1 VSESS
6 SNEKEPEMKQVR
18 RPVAISIAIA
28 LMLCATAAFAQMEEL
43 RNSTPQQRAKL
54 ETAFMKMK
62 LNLSRQQMER
72 VLNINLKYA
81 QQMDPIIKG
90 NEGKLRKVRDA
101 SAINRAKDRDLQT
114 VLSGD
119 QYQAYLASKEEMR
132 QRMVEKFRQK
142 QGISG

>member
-1 VSESS
+1 
-6 SNEKEPEMKQVR
+6 MKQVR